1 MKKMIS
7 LMICLAMVMVMTVAA
22 VPFAVLAADGD
33 SGSIAVVTPYAGT
46 NPKENYIN
54 SYTFTAPKDGD
65 YAFSVPAGLGVWE
78 RTGYWMDDPSTH
90 YVDYTTNTTGAT
102 FTLTMTAGQSF
113 TFYVGTNSPDVTA
126 GTITWA
132 ILAPPDPNAGSIEV
146 TANYD
151 GPILAANYTTQYTFT
166 PQMDGVYTFSVPA
179 GLGVWER
186 VGYWMQDPTTHYVDC
201 ATNTDG
207 KTFTLT
213 LKAGENFLFYVGTSS
228 PDVTSGTITW
238 TRAEIELPSADQ
250 LAADAVIAKI
260 NEIGFVELTSKEVIE
275 ATRAAYDALTDAQK
289 ALVTNYD
296 VLTTA
301 EAALKELEEQIANA
315 PNSGS
320 IPVEAEYR
328 GAGQHEN
335 YKKNHTFTAQKDG
348 EYTFFVPAGLGVW
361 EFWGYW
367 DYVDGISPNN
377 KLYVDYA
384 TNTEGKTFTLTLK
397 AGENFKFYVG
407 TNSPDLTSGTITWAI
422 AGTDLPEQP
431 NNDQVAADAVNAQI
445 EAIGTVTLET
455 EAAITA
461 ARTAYN
467 ALTDAQKA
475 LVTKLEILTAAEAAL
490 ADLKQAATD
499 KAAADAVIAKI
510 EAIGTVALTSKDTIE
525 AARTAYTALTDVQK
539 LLVTNLETLEA
550 AEAQL
555 KVLQDQAAENEA
567 DKAAADA
574 VIAKINEIGE
584 VTLDS
589 ETAIAAART
598 AYNALTDTQ
607 KALVTNNAALTAAE
621 TRLQELKDQAAQAAA
636 DQKAADAV
644 AAKIEAI
651 GTVTKESK
659 KVIEA
664 ARTAYNA
671 LTDAQKALV
680 TNLDKLA
687 AAERTLA
694 DLNKPV
700 NPDPS
705 LPSTG
710 DYTVAFFAMLVLSMT
725 GLVVVGSRKR
735 AH

>member
-7 LMICLAMVMVMTVAA
+7 MLICLAMVMVMAMAV
-22 VPFAVLAADGD
+22 VPFAALAADGD
-33 SGSIAVVTPYAGT
+33 SGTIAVVTPYSGT
-46 NPKENYIN
+46 APKENYIN

-65 YAFSVPAGLGVWE
+65 YVFSVPAGLGVWE

-146 TANYD
+146 TAKYD

-166 PQMDGVYTFSVPA
+166 PQMDGVYTFFVPA

-186 VGYWMQDPTTHYVDC
+186 VGYWLQDPTTHYVDC
-201 ATNTDG
+201 ATNAEG
-207 KTFTLT
+207 KSFTLT
-213 LKAGENFLFYVGTSS
+213 LKAGENFMFYVGTSS

-260 NEIGFVELTSKEVIE
+260 NEIGIVELTSKEAIE
-275 ATRAAYDALTDAQK
+275 AARAAYEALTEAQK

-301 EAALKELEEQIANA
+301 EAELKALEDQIANA

-384 TNTEGKTFTLTLK
+384 TNTEGKSFTLTLK

-407 TNSPDLTSGTITWAI
+407 TNSPDLTSGTITWTI
-422 AGTDLPEQP
+422 GGGEEPEQP
-431 NNDQVAADAVNAQI
+431 NTDQVAADAVIAQI
-445 EAIGTVTLET
+445 EAIGTVTKDSG
-455 EAAITA
+455 AAITA
-461 ARTAYN
+461 ARAAY
-467 ALTDAQKA
+467 D
-475 LVTKLEILTAAEAAL
+475 
-490 ADLKQAATD
+490 
-499 KAAADAVIAKI
+499 
-510 EAIGTVALTSKDTIE
+510 
-525 AARTAYTALTDVQK
+525 
-539 LLVTNLETLEA
+539 
-550 AEAQL
+550 
-555 KVLQDQAAENEA
+555 
-567 DKAAADA
+567 
-574 VIAKINEIGE
+574 
-584 VTLDS
+584 
-589 ETAIAAART
+589 
-598 AYNALTDTQ
+598 
-607 KALVTNNAALTAAE
+607 
-621 TRLQELKDQAAQAAA
+621 
-636 DQKAADAV
+636 
-644 AAKIEAI
+644 
-651 GTVTKESK
+651 
-659 KVIEA
+659 
-664 ARTAYNA
+664 A

-680 TNLDKLA
+680 TNYNTLTKAEADLKALEDQAAQDAADKAAADAVIAQIEAIGTVTKDSGAAITAARAAYDALTDAQKALVTNYNTLTKAEADLKALEDQAAQDAVDKAAADAVIAQIEAIGTVTKDSQNAIEAARAGYDRLTDAQKKLVTNLDKLD
-687 AAERTLA
+687 AAEKALA
-694 DLNKPV
+694 ELLKPT
-700 NPDPS
+700 DPVD
-705 LPSTG
+705 PPVGPNQPIDPTG
-710 DYTVAFFAMLVLSMT
+710 DDAFVFLALVVLSMT
-725 GLVVVGSRKR
+725 ALVVLVSWKR
-735 AH
+735 SF